1 MTPKAMTGI
10 FLAYLMAMPVVPAYA
25 FPTPP
30 SREAALSRL
39 VSDAFHAGV
48 AASDVVFA
56 VGGERSKDESELVQS
71 NRELRTICLADCERE
86 LQRCQ
91 SDVRAGVHTQN
102 CSAIMDACTD
112 VCWARWPAPP
122 PPESGLSAGQQA
134 MLWSLLI
141 AGTIGLLVILDQEEE
156 DYEYASYGMRP

>member
-1 MTPKAMTGI
+1 MTPKAMGGL
-10 FLAYLMAMPVVPAYA
+10 FLAYLMAIPVVPAYA

-30 SREAALSRL
+30 SREAALGRL

-56 VGGERSKDESELVQS
+56 VGGERSTDETERVQS

-86 LQRCQ
+86 LQKCQ

-122 PPESGLSAGQQA
+122 PEPENDNSQ
-134 MLWSLLI
+134 LWYWFGVI
-141 AGTIGLLVILDQEEE
+141 VGGVLVAWALYEPEE
-156 DYEYASYGMRP
+156 DDYTYLTGNLRP